1 MAEAA
6 VTLQLA
12 RFLVDSRW
20 GDLPQAVR
28 HEAKR
33 ALLNFLGCALGGC
46 RDEAIERALAALSP
60 FSGPPQAT
68 LIGRGQRLDVLHAA
82 LINAMSA
89 NVLDFDDT
97 HLRTVIHPS
106 APVAAALFALAE
118 LRPASGESLLHAF
131 VLGVE
136 AECRIG
142 NAVSPGHYE
151 RGWHIS
157 GTCGVFGAAAAAGK
171 LLGLDAQG
179 MAWALGLAATQS
191 AGLVEML
198 GSMAKSLHLGAAA
211 RNGLAAAL
219 LAERKFTAS
228 EHGIEAPRGFA
239 HVLGEK
245 PRLSAITGG
254 LGETWELSQNAYK
267 PYPCGVVLHPVID
280 GCIELAQRHAI
291 APRDIERIALTVNPL
306 AIARA
311 DRKSPRDG
319 LEAKLSLQHGAAV
332 AILHGAA
339 GVKQFTDACVGEP
352 AVAELRGRVE
362 LAEDPSTARD
372 AARVALH
379 MKNGRVLKVDVP
391 HALGSVHRP
400 MSDADLE
407 AKFRDLAQLGA
418 PGRETRSTIDRVWSL
433 DALADASALARFA
446 VS

>member
-1 MAEAA
+1 
-6 VTLQLA
+6 
-12 RFLVDSRW
+12 
-20 GDLPQAVR
+20 
-28 HEAKR
+28 
-33 ALLNFLGCALGGC
+33 
-46 RDEAIERALAALSP
+46 
-60 FSGPPQAT
+60 
-68 LIGRGQRLDVLHAA
+68 
-82 LINAMSA
+82 
-89 NVLDFDDT
+89 
-97 HLRTVIHPS
+97 
-106 APVAAALFALAE
+106 
-118 LRPASGESLLHAF
+118 
-131 VLGVE
+131 
-136 AECRIG
+136 
-142 NAVSPGHYE
+142 
-151 RGWHIS
+151 
-157 GTCGVFGAAAAAGK
+157 
-171 LLGLDAQG
+171 
-179 MAWALGLAATQS
+179 
-191 AGLVEML
+191 
-198 GSMAKSLHLGAAA
+198 
-211 RNGLAAAL
+211 
-219 LAERKFTAS
+219 
-228 EHGIEAPRGFA
+228 
-239 HVLGEK
+239 VLGEK

-280 GCIELAQRHAI
+280 GCIELGQRHAI

-379 MKNGRVLKVDVP
+379 MKNGRALKVDVP
-391 HALGSVHRP
+391 HALGSVQRP

-433 DALADASALARFA
+433 DALADASALARVA